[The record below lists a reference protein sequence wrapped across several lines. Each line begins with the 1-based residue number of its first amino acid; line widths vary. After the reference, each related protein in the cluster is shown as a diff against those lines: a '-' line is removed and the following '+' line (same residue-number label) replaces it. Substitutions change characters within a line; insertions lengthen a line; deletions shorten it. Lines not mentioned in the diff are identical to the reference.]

1 MVVST
6 REGISNHLIMLFPKG
21 PLAIRM
27 AKQAINTGTELAMS
41 SALKV
46 EEECYEQLLNTE
58 DRLEGL
64 AAFAEKRKPKY
75 LGK

>member
-1 MVVST
+1 MFVL
-6 REGISNHLIMLFPKG
+6 EMLSFLPQG

-27 AKQAINTGTELAMS
+27 AKKAINEGLEEEIS
-41 SALKV
+41 SALAV
-46 EEECYEQLLNTE
+46 EEECYGQLLNTE

-75 LGK
+75 MGK